1 VGYGP
6 SPPAGSDILQRY
18 SPRGRRSLIFSIK
31 QSAVPLG
38 GALVGLLVPPLAV
51 IYGWRAGLATAAVIA
66 AATTLLVQ
74 PFRELFDGARDRGR
88 SVPLAA
94 FVSLSTLMMPFRAI
108 ALAPALPRLT
118 FIGFALA
125 TAQGCLL
132 GFYVTYLVADIGT
145 TLTAAGIAF
154 AVMQG
159 TGVVGRI
166 VIGWLADRIGSAMRT
181 LIWLA
186 AGSTAAVLLV
196 AATGDDWPWWA
207 VLSSAGIAGLAVTS
221 WNGVYLAELAH
232 VAPPGKI
239 GEATAGASLLTFVG
253 YVLGPAVFAMIVDHA
268 GSYRIAFAL
277 AALLPASAV
286 IVLRRATPLAPA

>member
-1 VGYGP
+1 V
-6 SPPAGSDILQRY
+6 L
-18 SPRGRRSLIFSIK
+18 
-31 QSAVPLG
+31 
-38 GALVGLLVPPLAV
+38 
-51 IYGWRAGLATAAVIA
+51 A

-74 PFRELFDGARDRGR
+74 PFRALFDGGRDRGC
-88 SVPLAA
+88 SVPLTA
-94 FVSLSTLMMPFRAI
+94 FVSPATLMMPFRAI

-132 GFYVTYLVADIGT
+132 GFYVTYLVADIGA

-253 YVLGPAVFAMIVDHA
+253 YVLGPAVFAMIVDHT

-286 IVLRRATPLAPA
+286 IVLRRARPLAPA